1 VATVNSNGEVQL
13 LKEGDVKITATLYN
27 GISGSYVLHIYDQDK
42 TIPQLPEGISAEPLE
57 LETGQTG
64 QISYSLLPEGGIY
77 PSCSIMFESDG
88 SGCIELDES
97 MGIVTAVKPGKA
109 RVTVHLYTKDENVK
123 FTDQCIVT
131 VKADEN
137 SLAGAK
143 VALSKKVFTYNGKVR
158 KPSIK
163 TIGGRSLKEGT
174 DYTVKWSNAKSK
186 NVGSYIVTITGKGKY
201 SGTAKATYKIRPKGT
216 TLKKP
221 MAAGRAVTVK
231 WKKQSAKM
239 AKARITGYQIQLAT
253 DRNFTKNKRTKTVKG
268 YRNTS
273 KKVTNL
279 KAKKKYYIR
288 IRTYKKTGKKT
299 YWSKWSKLQT
309 VTP

>member
-1 VATVNSNGEVQL
+1 
-13 LKEGDVKITATLYN
+13 
-27 GISGSYVLHIYDQDK
+27 
-42 TIPQLPEGISAEPLE
+42 
-57 LETGQTG
+57 
-64 QISYSLLPEGGIY
+64 
-77 PSCSIMFESDG
+77 
-88 SGCIELDES
+88 

-201 SGTAKATYKIRPKGT
+201 SGTAKATYEIRPKGT

>member
-1 VATVNSNGEVQL
+1 LQCSWNRIHGRRESKTVSFRIN
-13 LKEGDVKITATLYN
+13 
-27 GISGSYVLHIYDQDK
+27 
-42 TIPQLPEGISAEPLE
+42 PEG
-57 LETGQTG
+57 T
-64 QISYSLLPEGGIY
+64 SLKRL
-77 PSCSIMFESDG
+77 
-88 SGCIELDES
+88 
-97 MGIVTAVKPGKA
+97 
-109 RVTVHLYTKDENVK
+109 
-123 FTDQCIVT
+123 
-131 VKADEN
+131 VKA
-137 SLAGAK
+137 
-143 VALSKKVFTYNGKVR
+143 KK
-158 KPSIK
+158 
-163 TIGGRSLKEGT
+163 
-174 DYTVKWSNAKSK
+174 
-186 NVGSYIVTITGKGKY
+186 
-201 SGTAKATYKIRPKGT
+201 
-216 TLKKP
+216 
-221 MAAGRAVTVK
+221 AVTVK